1 MKLYPLVSRFGSP
14 RGLPSTRNKYI
25 FGALISGVLG
35 FASSESS
42 ARRTEQTSKYAADRA
57 YRAQMETNQFNAQQA
72 EIQRNWNKAMVREQ
86 NAYNS
91 PSAQVERY
99 KAAGLNP
106 YAAMAQGSINSG
118 AQTSLPEYETPQ
130 ISAEGYIQSAQILAQ
145 GVQAAEQQR
154 LQGLQLAIDAGVK
167 VANVLQSSAQTA
179 KTRAETQFMK
189 DSWQT
194 NLEFLKMQLNG
205 FYLDNVRKKIEN
217 QGAELQLSIQQNYGM
232 KLAQAE
238 LENAWED
245 FRNKVADT
253 GIKGITAE
261 KLRKDIED
269 VSASIA
275 LKILQTEGVKL
286 DNENK
291 RIQNEIQK
299 SIKQYLIERAKAES
313 EAATYQSS
321 IAKSQSVISDIDAQ
335 NAVKFKE
342 SRATADNIRAW
353 TSVVGAL
360 LGGFSPVK

>member
-1 MKLYPLVSRFGSP
+1 MELYPLESRFGSP
-14 RGLPSTRNKYI
+14 YGLPSTRNKYV
-25 FGALISGVLG
+25 FGALIGGVLG
-35 FASSESS
+35 LAAAMYSSS
-42 ARRTEQTSKYAADRA
+42 RTESTSKYASDKA
-57 YRAQMETNQFNAQQA
+57 YRAQQETNSFNAQQA
-72 EIQRNWNKAMVREQ
+72 EIQRNWSQAMVREQ

-154 LQGLQLAIDAGVK
+154 MQGLQLAIDSGVK
-167 VANVLQSSAQTA
+167 VANLLQSSAQTA

-189 DSWQT
+189 DSWHT
-194 NLEFLKMQLNG
+194 NLESLKMQLNG
-205 FYLDNVRKKIEN
+205 FYLDNVRKQIEN
-217 QGAELQLSIQQNYGM
+217 QGAELQLSIQQKYGM
-232 KLAQAE
+232 KLAEVE
-238 LENAWED
+238 LENGWED

-261 KLRKDIED
+261 KLRKDIDE
-269 VSASIA
+269 VSANIA
-275 LKILQTEGVKL
+275 LKLVQTAGAEL

-291 RIQNEIQK
+291 VIQNEIQQ

-313 EAATYQSS
+313 EAATYQTS
-321 IAKSQSVISDIDAQ
+321 IAKSQSIISEIDAK
-335 NAVKFKE
+335 NASSFKQ
-342 SRATADNIRAW
+342 SRAAADNIRAW
-353 TSVVGAL
+353 TSAIGAL
-360 LGGFSPVK
+360 LGGAGLK